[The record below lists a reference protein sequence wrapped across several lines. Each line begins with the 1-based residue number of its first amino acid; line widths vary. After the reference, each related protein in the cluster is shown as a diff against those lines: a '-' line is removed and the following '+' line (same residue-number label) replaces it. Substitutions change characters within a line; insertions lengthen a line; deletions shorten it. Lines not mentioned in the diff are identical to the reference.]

1 MMNTKKKF
9 ASVLLIAAFAIAAVG
24 LSGCVQEEDENVI
37 IVGTS
42 ADFPPFEYMEGGEII
57 GFDIEMVTA
66 VLESLNYTVE
76 VQDIAFDGLI
86 GSLQSGKIDIIAAA
100 MSIDPE
106 RELEVDFT
114 IPYFEADLSVL
125 IMANSNIVL
134 NDSNYLDELANL
146 TIGAQTGTTG
156 AMWVVNNLINITNAT
171 MQEEQFKRYE
181 TYTEAVLDLE
191 NGNLD
196 AVVIDKPVGEAFAE
210 DEDMEIA
217 YTIVSGEQYG
227 LAVKEGNTELLNKL
241 NTALAAY
248 MESDDWTALVKKYF
262 E

>member
-1 MMNTKKKF
+1 MKTNQKKML
-9 ASVLLIAAFAIAAVG
+9 SIVLVGALLTIAIV
-24 LSGCVQEEDENVI
+24 LSGCTTEEEENKI

-42 ADFPPFEYMEGGEII
+42 ADFPPFEYMEGGTIV
-57 GFDIEMVTA
+57 GFDVEMVTA

-76 VQDIAFDGLI
+76 VQDIAFEGLI
-86 GSLQSGKIDIIAAA
+86 GSLQTDKIDVVAAA

-106 RELEVDFT
+106 RDVDFT

-125 IMANSNIVL
+125 IMAGSNIIL
-134 NDSNYLDELANL
+134 NDSNYLEELANL
-146 TIGAQTGTTG
+146 TLGAQTGTTG
-156 AMWVVNNLINITNAT
+156 AQWVVDNLINITNAS
-171 MQEEQFKRYE
+171 MEEDQLKRYE

-196 AVVIDKPVGEAFAE
+196 AVIIDKPVGEAFAE

-227 LAVKEGNTELLNKL
+227 LAVKKGNTELRDEL

-248 MESDDWTALVKKYF
+248 MESEEWTTLVKKYF

>member
-1 MMNTKKKF
+1 MKTNQKKML
-9 ASVLLIAAFAIAAVG
+9 SIVLVGALLAIAIV
-24 LSGCVQEEDENVI
+24 LSGCTTEEVEENKI

-42 ADFPPFEYMEGGEII
+42 ADFPPFEYVEGGIII
-57 GFDIEMVTA
+57 GFDVEMVTA

-76 VQDIAFDGLI
+76 VQDIAFEGLI
-86 GSLQSGKIDIIAAA
+86 GSLQTDKIDVVAAA

-106 RELEVDFT
+106 RDVDFT

-125 IMANSNIVL
+125 IMVDSNILL
-134 NDSNYLDELANL
+134 NASNHLEVLANL
-146 TIGAQTGTTG
+146 TLGAQTGTTG
-156 AMWVVNNLINITNAT
+156 AQWVVDNLINITNAN
-171 MQEEQFKRYE
+171 MEEEQLKRYE

-196 AVVIDKPVGEAFAE
+196 AVIIDKPVGEAFAE

-227 LAVKEGNTELLNKL
+227 LAVKKGNTELRDEL

-248 MESDDWTALVKKYF
+248 MESEEWTTLVKKYF

>member
-1 MMNTKKKF
+1 MKTNQKKML
-9 ASVLLIAAFAIAAVG
+9 SIVLVGALFAIAIV
-24 LSGCVQEEDENVI
+24 LSGCTTEEEENKI

-42 ADFPPFEYMEGGEII
+42 ADFPPFEYMEGGTIV
-57 GFDIEMVTA
+57 GFDVEMVTA

-76 VQDIAFDGLI
+76 IQDIAFEGLI
-86 GSLQSGKIDIIAAA
+86 GSLQTDKIDVVAAA

-106 RELEVDFT
+106 RDVDFT

-125 IMANSNIVL
+125 IMGDSNIIL
-134 NDSNYLDELANL
+134 NDSNYLEELANL
-146 TIGAQTGTTG
+146 TLGAQTGTTG
-156 AMWVVNNLINITNAT
+156 AQWVVDNLINITNAS
-171 MQEEQFKRYE
+171 MEEDQLKRYE

-196 AVVIDKPVGEAFAE
+196 AVIIDKPVGEAFAE
-210 DEDMEIA
+210 DGDMEIA

-227 LAVKEGNTELLNKL
+227 LAVKKGNTELRDELNI
-241 NTALAAY
+241 ALAAY
-248 MESDDWTALVKKYF
+248 MESEEWTTLVKKYF

>member
-1 MMNTKKKF
+1 MKTNQKKML
-9 ASVLLIAAFAIAAVG
+9 SIVLVGALFAIAIA
-24 LSGCVQEEDENVI
+24 LSGCTTEEEENKI

-42 ADFPPFEYMEGGEII
+42 ADFPPFEYMEGGTIV
-57 GFDIEMVTA
+57 GFDVEMVTA

-76 VQDIAFDGLI
+76 IQDIAFEGLI
-86 GSLQSGKIDIIAAA
+86 GSLQTDKIDVVAAA

-106 RELEVDFT
+106 RDVDFT

-125 IMANSNIVL
+125 IMGDSNIIL
-134 NDSNYLDELANL
+134 NDSNYLEELANL
-146 TIGAQTGTTG
+146 TLGAQTGTTG
-156 AMWVVNNLINITNAT
+156 AQWVVDTLINITNAT
-171 MQEEQFKRYE
+171 MEEDQLKRYE
-181 TYTEAVLDLE
+181 TYTETVLDLE

-196 AVVIDKPVGEAFAE
+196 AVIIDKPVGEAFAE
-210 DEDMEIA
+210 DGDMEIA

-227 LAVKEGNTELLNKL
+227 LAVKKGNTELRDEL

-248 MESDDWTALVKKYF
+248 MESEEWTTLVKKYF

>member
-1 MMNTKKKF
+1 MDKKKKILSIF
-9 ASVLLIAAFAIAAVG
+9 LIMAMVTLSVA
-24 LSGCVQEEDENVI
+24 LSGCQEEEVVNKI

-42 ADFPPFEYMEGGEII
+42 ADFPPFEYMESGNIV
-57 GFDIEMVTA
+57 GFDVEMVTA

-76 VQDIAFDGLI
+76 VQDIAFEGLI
-86 GSLQSGKIDIIAAA
+86 GSLQTDKIDVVAAA

-106 RELEVDFT
+106 RDVDFT

-125 IMANSNIVL
+125 IMADSNIIL
-134 NDSNYLDELANL
+134 NDSNYLEELANL
-146 TIGAQTGTTG
+146 TLGAQTGTTG
-156 AMWVVNNLINITNAT
+156 AQWVWDNLINISNAS
-171 MQEEQFKRYE
+171 MEEDQLKRYE
-181 TYTEAVLDLE
+181 TYTEPVLDLE

-196 AVVIDKPVGEAFAE
+196 AVIIDKPVGEVYAE
-210 DEDMEIA
+210 DADMEIA

-227 LAVKEGNTELLNKL
+227 LAVKKGNTELLDEL

-248 MESDDWTALVKKYF
+248 MESEEWTTLVIKYF